1 MDLPRISV
9 ERPITISM
17 VMICAVLLGLGALYN
32 LSIDLFP
39 NIDFPLAFIQ
49 TPYPGVDPAEME
61 NIVTRK
67 IEEEVNT
74 VENIKRV
81 TSYSFEGYSWI
92 TIEFNWGTDIDLAAV
107 DLREK
112 VDIAK
117 RKLPRD
123 IEQVTV
129 AKLDI
134 NAQPVLNVSVGGEL
148 DLKALRRIAD
158 KEIKPAFERISGVA
172 NVEVFGGLERE
183 IRVKVNPDRLKA
195 FKLTINDVIGAVS
208 RDNQNTPV
216 GNITE
221 GNFKYLVRS
230 EGEVKTPRDLGGIV
244 VRNVDGRPV
253 YLSEIARI
261 EDGFKE
267 IESVS
272 RLNGKSAVTLSLK
285 KEAGANPV
293 EISDAVKKVLPKLEE
308 AYKNKITLSIG
319 NDSSE
324 FIRDSIQMVKDNA
337 TTGAILAVIVLF
349 LFLKSIRS
357 TIIIGIGIPLAVI
370 STFAMM
376 MLKKGMTLNLMTL
389 GGLALGIGMIV
400 DNSVVVL
407 ENIYRLLVERGEKDR
422 REIAIEGANEMYLA
436 IMASTLTTVVVFV
449 PIAFVP
455 GIVGEIFSNMSATI
469 VYSLLASLVV
479 AVTVVPLM
487 CAYGLKIGKA
497 PREPV
502 MDLIKR
508 FYSVI
513 LGWVLAKAWR
523 RWAYFFL
530 MFFVFWQS
538 FAFMPAL
545 EFFPKMDRG
554 SFVLH
559 FEAPEGTAIEKI
571 DVIAKSMEERL
582 RPVPE
587 IEKIITNL
595 KLGEGD
601 ITVVLFPK
609 EKRTKTTNDVI
620 RDLRPIVAEIPGY
633 RTIAFNEPKMGGP
646 EGGKPV
652 QIEVSGDDFKVIE
665 SICLQIAEKIKGVPG
680 LKDIDSG
687 VKAGR
692 PEIKVE
698 FDRSRLGD
706 LKLDLGTVAGMVRS
720 YVYGTIAGQYKEDNE
735 EYDIRVEAADNVKSQ
750 IEAFR
755 RLELNIDAT
764 TNINLAQVAKVFEG
778 RGYTRIERK
787 NLKRIIKVQA
797 DIENRPLQA
806 VVQDIAKLL
815 KDVKL
820 PAGYEAAFGGDE
832 EERVEA
838 FQYLSIALLA
848 SVLLV
853 YMIMAS
859 QFESLAYPF
868 IIMFTIPLSII
879 GVILFLRLY
888 GFAFS
893 ITAMIGV
900 IMLAGIAVNNGI
912 ILIDNIIERRKASD
926 ISREQAALE
935 SGIVRIR
942 PILMT
947 VLTTILGMLPL
958 SFGIGAGADFYQ
970 PLAITVIGGFLIST
984 ILTLTYVPVVYVIV
998 DGIVTTISNV
1008 LRRFV

>member
-9 ERPITISM
+9 ERPITVSM
-17 VMICAVLLGLGALYN
+17 VMVCAMLLGLGALYG
-32 LSIDLFP
+32 LSVDLFP

-49 TPYPGVDPAEME
+49 TPYPGVDPAQME

-92 TIEFNWGTDIDLAAV
+92 MIEFNWGTGIDLAAV

-134 NAQPVLNVSVGGEL
+134 NAQPVLNVSMGGEL
-148 DLKALRRIAD
+148 DLKTLRRIAD
-158 KEIKPAFERISGVA
+158 KEIKPSFERIGGVA
-172 NVEVFGGLERE
+172 NVEVLGGLERE
-183 IRVKVNPDRLKA
+183 IRVKVDPNRLKA
-195 FKLTINDVIGAVS
+195 FKLTINDVIGAVAN
-208 RDNQNTPV
+208 DNQNTSV

-230 EGEVKTPRDLGGIV
+230 EGEVRTPKDLGGIV
-244 VRNVDGRPV
+244 VRNIDGRPV
-253 YLSEIARI
+253 YLSELARI
-261 EDGFKE
+261 EDGYKE

-272 RLNGKSAVTLSLK
+272 RLNGKPAVTLSLK

-293 EISDAVKKVLPKLEE
+293 EISDAVKKVLPRLEE
-308 AYKNKITLSIG
+308 AYKKKITLTIG

-337 TTGAILAVIVLF
+337 TMGAVLAVIVLF
-349 LFLKSIRS
+349 LFLKNVRS
-357 TIIIGIGIPLAVI
+357 TVIIGVGIPLAVV

-376 MLKKGMTLNLMTL
+376 FLKKGMTLNLMTL

-422 REIAIEGANEMYLA
+422 REIAIEGGNEMYVA
-436 IMASTLTTVVVFV
+436 IMGSTLTTIVVFL

-455 GIVGEIFSNMSATI
+455 GVVGEIFLNMSATI
-469 VYSLLASLVV
+469 VFSLLASLVV

-487 CAYGLKIGKA
+487 CAYGLKIGKK
-497 PREPV
+497 PREPL
-502 MDLIKR
+502 MNAIKR
-508 FYSVI
+508 VYSVV
-513 LGWVLAKAWR
+513 LGWLLAKPWR

-530 MFFVFWQS
+530 MIGVFWKS

-554 SFVLH
+554 TFVLH
-559 FEAPEGTAIEKI
+559 FEAPEGTSVEKV
-571 DVIAKSMEERL
+571 DAIAKAMEEKLRL
-582 RPVPE
+582 VPE

-601 ITVVLFPK
+601 ITVVLRPK
-609 EKRTKTTNDVI
+609 EERTKTTNDVV
-620 RDLRPIVAEIPGY
+620 RELRPAIAAVPGY
-633 RTIAFNEPKMGGP
+633 RTVAYNEPKMGGP
-646 EGGKPV
+646 EGGKPI
-652 QIEVSGDDFKVIE
+652 QIEVSGDDFAVIE
-665 SICLQIAEKIKGVPG
+665 PICLQIAEKIKSVPG

-687 VKAGR
+687 VKTGR

-698 FDRSRLGD
+698 FDRTRLGD
-706 LKLDLGTVAGMVRS
+706 LKMDLGTVAGMVRS

-735 EYDIRVEAADNVKSQ
+735 EYDIRVEAADSVKDRVD
-750 IEAFR
+750 AFR
-755 RLELNIDAT
+755 RLELNLDAT
-764 TNINLAQVAKVFEG
+764 TNINLAQVANVFEG

-787 NLKRIIKVQA
+787 NLKRLVKVEA
-797 DIENRPLQA
+797 DIENRPIQA
-806 VVQDIAKLL
+806 VVQDIQGVL
-815 KDVKL
+815 KDIRL
-820 PAGYEAAFGGDE
+820 PVGYEINFGGDE

-838 FQYLSIALLA
+838 FRNLSIALLA

-879 GVILFLRLY
+879 GVIAFLRLY

-912 ILIDNIIERRKASD
+912 ILIDNIIERRKASG

-935 SGIVRIR
+935 SGIVRTR

-947 VLTTILGMLPL
+947 MLTTILGMLPL

-970 PLAITVIGGFLIST
+970 PLAITVIGGFLVST
-984 ILTLTYVPVVYVIV
+984 VLTLTYIPVVYVIV
-998 DGIVTTISNV
+998 DGIVTSIRGF
-1008 LRRFV
+1008 LARFI

>member
-17 VMICAVLLGLGALYN
+17 VMVCAMLLGLGALYG
-32 LSIDLFP
+32 LSVDLFP
-39 NIDFPLAFIQ
+39 NIDFPLAFIE

-92 TIEFNWGTDIDLAAV
+92 MIEFNWGTDIDLAAV

-134 NAQPVLNVSVGGEL
+134 NAQAILNVSMGGEL
-148 DLKALRRIAD
+148 DLKTLRRIAD
-158 KEIKPAFERISGVA
+158 KEVKPAFERVPGVA

-195 FKLTINDVIGAVS
+195 FRLTINDVIGAVT

-230 EGEVKTPRDLGGIV
+230 EGEVRTPRDLGGIV

-253 YLSEIARI
+253 YLSEIARV
-261 EDGFKE
+261 EDGYKE
-267 IESVS
+267 IESIS
-272 RLNGKSAVTLSLK
+272 RLNGKPAVTLSLK

-293 EISDAVKKVLPKLEE
+293 EISDAVKKLLPKLERE
-308 AYKNKITLSIG
+308 YKNKITLSIG

-337 TTGAILAVIVLF
+337 TTGAVLAIIVLF
-349 LFLKSIRS
+349 LFLKNLRS
-357 TIIIGIGIPLAVI
+357 TFIIGIGIPLAVI

-376 MLKKGMTLNLMTL
+376 MLKRGMTLNLMTL

-422 REIAIEGANEMYLA
+422 KEIAIEGANEMYLA

-455 GIVGEIFSNMSATI
+455 GVVGEIFANMSATI
-469 VYSLLASLVV
+469 VYSLLASFVV
-479 AVTVVPLM
+479 AITVVPLL
-487 CAYGLKIGKA
+487 CAYGLKIGKT
-497 PREPV
+497 PREPL

-508 FYSVI
+508 FYAAV
-513 LGWVLAKAWR
+513 LGWILARAWR

-530 MFFVFWQS
+530 MVFVFWKS

-554 SFVLH
+554 TFVLH
-559 FEAPEGTAIEKI
+559 FEAPEGTSVEKI
-571 DVIAKSMEERL
+571 DGIAKTMEDKLRL
-582 RPVPE
+582 VPE

-601 ITVVLFPK
+601 ITVVLLPK
-609 EKRTKTTNDVI
+609 EKRTRTTNDVV
-620 RDLRPIVAEIPGY
+620 RELRPVIAGIPGP
-633 RTIAFNEPKMGGP
+633 RTFAFNEPKMGGP

-652 QIEVSGDDFKVIE
+652 QIEVSGDEFRVVE
-665 SICLQIAEKIKGVPG
+665 ALCLEIAEKIKGVPG
-680 LKDIDSG
+680 LKDLDSG

-698 FDRSRLGD
+698 FDRTRLGD

-735 EYDIRVEAADNVKSQ
+735 EYDIRVEAADDVKNR
-750 IEAFR
+750 IDAFR
-755 RLELNIDAT
+755 RLELNVDEST
-764 TNINLAQVAKVFEG
+764 SINLAQVANVFEG

-787 NLKRIIKVQA
+787 NLKRIVKVQA

-806 VVQDIAKLL
+806 VIQDVAKIL

-820 PAGYEAAFGGDE
+820 PPGCEISFGGDE

-838 FQYLSIALLA
+838 FRNLGIALFA

-879 GVILFLRLY
+879 GVILFLNLY

-912 ILIDNIIERRKASD
+912 ILIDNIIERRKAHD

-970 PLAITVIGGFLIST
+970 PLAITVIGGFFVST
-984 ILTLTYVPVVYVIV
+984 VLTLTYVPVVYCIV
-998 DGIVTTISNV
+998 DGIVTSV
-1008 LRRFV
+1008 KSFLSRFV

>member
-9 ERPITISM
+9 ERPITVSM
-17 VMICAVLLGLGALYN
+17 VMVCAMLLGLGALYG
-32 LSIDLFP
+32 LSVDLFP

-49 TPYPGVDPAEME
+49 TPYPGVDPAQME

-92 TIEFNWGTDIDLAAV
+92 MIEFNWGTGIDLAAV

-134 NAQPVLNVSVGGEL
+134 NAQPVLNVSMGGEL
-148 DLKALRRIAD
+148 DLKTLRRIAD
-158 KEIKPAFERISGVA
+158 KEIKPAFERIGGVA
-172 NVEVFGGLERE
+172 NVEVLGGLERE
-183 IRVKVNPDRLKA
+183 IRVKVDPDRLKA

-208 RDNQNTPV
+208 NDNQNTSV

-230 EGEVKTPRDLGGIV
+230 EGEVRTPKDLGGIV
-244 VRNVDGRPV
+244 VRNIDGRPV
-253 YLSEIARI
+253 YLSELARI
-261 EDGFKE
+261 EDGYKE

-272 RLNGKSAVTLSLK
+272 RLNGKPAVTLSLK

-293 EISDAVKKVLPKLEE
+293 EISDAVKKVLPRLEE
-308 AYKNKITLSIG
+308 AYKKKITLTIG

-337 TTGAILAVIVLF
+337 TMGAILAVIVLF
-349 LFLKSIRS
+349 VFLKNVRS
-357 TIIIGIGIPLAVI
+357 TFIIGIGIPLAVV

-376 MLKKGMTLNLMTL
+376 FLKKGMTLNLMTL

-422 REIAIEGANEMYLA
+422 RETSIEGANEMYVA
-436 IMASTLTTVVVFV
+436 ILGSTLTTVVVFL

-455 GIVGEIFSNMSATI
+455 GVVGEIFFNMSATI
-469 VYSLLASLVV
+469 VFSLLASLVV

-487 CAYGLKIGKA
+487 CAYGLKIGKT
-497 PREPV
+497 PREPL
-502 MDLIKR
+502 MNAIKR
-508 FYSVI
+508 AYSAV
-513 LGWVLAKAWR
+513 LGWLLAKSWR

-530 MFFVFWQS
+530 MIGVFWKS
-538 FAFMPAL
+538 FSFMPAL

-554 SFVLH
+554 TFVLH
-559 FEAPEGTAIEKI
+559 FEAPEGTSVEKV
-571 DVIAKSMEERL
+571 DAIAKAMEDKL

-601 ITVVLFPK
+601 ITVVLRPK
-609 EKRTKTTNDVI
+609 EDRTKTTNDVV
-620 RDLRPIVAEIPGY
+620 RELRPAIAAIPGY
-633 RTIAFNEPKMGGP
+633 RTVAYNEPKMGGP

-652 QIEVSGDDFKVIE
+652 QIEVSGDDFAVIE
-665 SICLQIAEKIKGVPG
+665 PICLQIAEKIKSVPG
-680 LKDIDSG
+680 LKEIDSG

-698 FDRSRLGD
+698 FDRTRLGD
-706 LKLDLGTVAGMVRS
+706 LKMDLGTVAGMVRS

-735 EYDIRVEAADNVKSQ
+735 EYDIRVEAADSVKDRVD
-750 IEAFR
+750 AFR
-755 RLELNIDAT
+755 RLELNLDAT
-764 TNINLAQVAKVFEG
+764 TNINLAQVANVFEG

-787 NLKRIIKVQA
+787 NLKRLVKVEA

-806 VVQDIAKLL
+806 AVQDIQALL
-815 KDVKL
+815 KDIRL
-820 PAGYEAAFGGDE
+820 PVGYEINFGGDE

-838 FQYLSIALLA
+838 FRNLTIALLA

-879 GVILFLRLY
+879 GVIAFLRLY

-912 ILIDNIIERRKASD
+912 ILIDNIIERRKTSG

-935 SGIVRIR
+935 SGIVRTR

-947 VLTTILGMLPL
+947 MLTTILGMLPL

-970 PLAITVIGGFLIST
+970 PLAITVIGGFLVST
-984 ILTLTYVPVVYVIV
+984 VLTLTYIPVVYVIV
-998 DGIVTTISNV
+998 DGIVTSIRSI
-1008 LRRFV
+1008 LARFV

>member
-1 MDLPRISV
+1 MDLPRFSV
-9 ERPITISM
+9 ERPITVSM
-17 VMICAVLLGLGALYN
+17 VMVCAMLLGLGALYG
-32 LSIDLFP
+32 LSVDLFP
-39 NIDFPLAFIQ
+39 NIDFPLAFIE

-92 TIEFNWGTDIDLAAV
+92 MIEFNWGTDIDLAAV

-134 NAQPVLNVSVGGEL
+134 NAQAVLNVSMGGEF
-148 DLKALRRIAD
+148 DLKTLRRIAD
-158 KEIKPAFERISGVA
+158 KEVKPAFERVPGVA

-195 FKLTINDVIGAVS
+195 FRLTINDVIGAVT

-230 EGEVKTPRDLGGIV
+230 EGEVRTPRDLGGIV
-244 VRNVDGRPV
+244 VKNVDGRPV
-253 YLSEIARI
+253 YLSEIARV
-261 EDGFKE
+261 EDGYKE
-267 IESVS
+267 IESIS
-272 RLNGKSAVTLSLK
+272 RLNGKPAVTLSLK

-293 EISDAVKKVLPKLEE
+293 EISDAVKKLLPKLEE
-308 AYKNKITLSIG
+308 QYKNKIKLSIG

-337 TTGAILAVIVLF
+337 TTGAVLAIIVLF
-349 LFLKSIRS
+349 LFLKNVRS
-357 TIIIGIGIPLAVI
+357 TFIIGIGIPLAVV

-422 REIAIEGANEMYLA
+422 KEIAIEGANEMYLA
-436 IMASTLTTVVVFV
+436 ILASTLTTVVVFV

-455 GIVGEIFSNMSATI
+455 GVVGEIFANMSATI

-479 AVTVVPLM
+479 AITVVPLL
-487 CAYGLKIGKA
+487 CAYGLKIGKK
-497 PREPV
+497 PREPL
-502 MDLIKR
+502 MDLLKR
-508 FYSVI
+508 FYAAL
-513 LGWVLAKAWR
+513 LGWILARAWR

-530 MFFVFWQS
+530 MFFVFWKS
-538 FAFMPAL
+538 FAFMPPL

-554 SFVLH
+554 TFVLH
-559 FEAPEGTAIEKI
+559 FEAPEGTSVEKI
-571 DVIAKSMEERL
+571 DGIAKAMEDKL

-587 IEKIITNL
+587 IEKLITNL

-601 ITVVLFPK
+601 ITVVLLPK
-609 EKRTKTTNDVI
+609 EKRTRTTNDVV
-620 RDLRPIVAEIPGY
+620 RELRPVIAGIPGP
-633 RTIAFNEPKMGGP
+633 RTFAFNEPKMGGP
-646 EGGKPV
+646 EGGKAV
-652 QIEVSGDDFKVIE
+652 QIEVSGDEFRVVE
-665 SICLQIAEKIKGVPG
+665 ALCLEIAEKIKGVPG
-680 LKDIDSG
+680 LKDLDSG

-698 FDRSRLGD
+698 FDRTRLGD

-735 EYDIRVEAADNVKSQ
+735 EYDIRVEAADDVKNR
-750 IEAFR
+750 IDAFR
-755 RLELNIDAT
+755 RLEVNVDEST
-764 TNINLAQVAKVFEG
+764 SINLAQVATVYEG

-787 NLKRIIKVQA
+787 NLKRIVKVQA

-806 VVQDIAKLL
+806 VIQDVAKIL
-815 KDVKL
+815 KEVKL
-820 PAGYEAAFGGDE
+820 PPGCEISFGGDE

-838 FQYLSIALLA
+838 FRNLGIALFA

-879 GVILFLRLY
+879 GVILFLNLY

-912 ILIDNIIERRKASD
+912 ILIDNIIERRKAHE

-970 PLAITVIGGFLIST
+970 PLAITVIGGFLVST
-984 ILTLTYVPVVYVIV
+984 VLTLTYVPVVYCIV
-998 DGIVTTISNV
+998 DGIVTSV
-1008 LRRFV
+1008 KSFLGRFV